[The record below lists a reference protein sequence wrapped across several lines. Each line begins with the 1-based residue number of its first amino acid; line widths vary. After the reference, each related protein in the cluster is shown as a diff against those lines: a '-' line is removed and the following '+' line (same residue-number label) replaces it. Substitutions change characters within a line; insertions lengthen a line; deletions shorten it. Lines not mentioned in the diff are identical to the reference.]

1 MSKIDFL
8 KEALTS
14 QRFVYSNRGDCGI
27 CLEFNKSKVIIWETI
42 QDTLYLKVVDKNN
55 NNTLCKRTY
64 TGVNTLIKY
73 GIRENKHIQ

>member
-14 QRFVYSNRGDCGI
+14 QRFVYSNRSDYCI
-27 CLEFNKSKVIIWETI
+27 CLEFNKTKVIIWETI
-42 QDTLYLKVVDKNN
+42 QDTLYLKVIDNN
-55 NNTLCKRTY
+55 NKTLCKRIY
-64 TGVNTLIKY
+64 KGVNTLIKY

>member
-14 QRFVYSNRGDCGI
+14 QRFVYSNRGDYGI
-27 CLEFNKSKVIIWETI
+27 CLDFYRTKVIIWETI

-55 NNTLCKRTY
+55 KTLCKRIY
-64 TGVNTLIKY
+64 KGVNTLIKY

>member
-1 MSKIDFL
+1 MSKIDLL

-14 QRFVYSNRGDCGI
+14 KRFVYSNRGDYGI
-27 CLEFNKSKVIIWETI
+27 CLDFYRTKVVIWETI
-42 QDTLYLKVVDKNN
+42 QDTLYLKVVDNN

-64 TGVNTLIKY
+64 KGINTLIKY